1 MDFEAPADGWYVFI
15 GVAIFSIAAMGLAL
29 SIPSTPPPNANGVA
43 NTIDEVGAQPY
54 GGTARYEH
62 DADRYWVN
70 LETVVL
76 ENDGG
81 TSRSTIRFGTMAP
94 AWPNDDLAAIVHGE
108 APNDVFADKDD
119 FKAAVE
125 AAQNHVR
132 DGGDRVFTSASGTLE
147 VRKVTWGDYA
157 VILVLA

>member
-43 NTIDEVGAQPY
+43 NTIDKVGAQPY

-70 LETVVL
+70 RDTVVL
-76 ENDGG
+76 KNDGG
-81 TSRSTIRFGTMAP
+81 TSRALVRFGTMAP
-94 AWPNDDLAAIVHGE
+94 AWPDEDLAAVVHGDS
-108 APNDVFADKDD
+108 PKDVFADQAA
-119 FKAAVE
+119 FEAAVE
-125 AAQNHVR
+125 AAQGHVR
-132 DGGDRVFTSASGTLE
+132 DADGRVFTSASGTLE
-147 VRKVTWGDYA
+147 VRKVTWGDYS